1 MVAAAVLWGTTGT
14 AQALGNAQGS
24 PLSVGALR
32 MAIGAAGLLAV
43 SWQRLS
49 RPPSG
54 WLTISAIC
62 MAGYQVCFFS
72 GVARVGVALGT
83 VVALGSAPI
92 IAGLLGRMIRGEVL
106 TTRWMMATALAV
118 IGVMLVAAAPSDGDP
133 LGVSLALGAGFAY
146 AVYAL
151 SSKYLVEELH
161 PTAAMALT
169 FAGAAVLLAPLLLGA
184 DLAWLS
190 HTRGVA
196 AAVWLGLGA
205 TTLAYIAFARGLQ
218 GSRIGSAA
226 TLTLAEPATAAVL
239 GFALLGERPGW
250 KGWLG
255 VALVMGAVWVLARPR
270 TAVVSP

>member
-1 MVAAAVLWGTTGT
+1 
-14 AQALGNAQGS
+14 
-24 PLSVGALR
+24 

-43 SWQRLS
+43 SWHRLS

-54 WLTISAIC
+54 WLAMSATC

-106 TTRWMMATALAV
+106 TTRWMMATASAV
-118 IGVMLVAAAPSDGDP
+118 IGVAMIAAAPSDGDP
-133 LGVSLALGAGFAY
+133 LGVILALGAGFSY
-146 AVYAL
+146 AIYAL
-151 SSKYLVEELH
+151 SSKYLVERLH
-161 PTAAMALT
+161 PTAAMAIT
-169 FAGAAVLLAPLLLGA
+169 FAAAAVLLAPLMLSA

-190 HTRGVA
+190 RPRGVA
-196 AAVWLGLGA
+196 AALWLGLGA

-218 GSRIGSAA
+218 RTQVGNAA

-239 GFALLGERPGW
+239 GFVLLGERPGW
-250 KGWLG
+250 QGWLG
-255 VALVMGAVWVLARPR
+255 VILVMASVWILARSR
-270 TAVVSP
+270 AAAVSP